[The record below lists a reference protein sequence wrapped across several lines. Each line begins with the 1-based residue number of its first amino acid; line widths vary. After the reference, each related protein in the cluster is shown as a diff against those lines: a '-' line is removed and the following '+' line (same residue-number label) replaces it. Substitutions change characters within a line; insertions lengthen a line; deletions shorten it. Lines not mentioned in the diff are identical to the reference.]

1 MENYLGEIRLFPYMV
16 VPRGWVPC
24 HGQLLPIAQ
33 NSALF
38 SLLGVYYGGNGT
50 TNFALPNLNGR
61 AIVNTGVS
69 ISGTNYNIGDAAGVE
84 EVTLTL
90 NNLPAHTHIVTA
102 NTSYDQGSPNTN
114 FFGNPNTPTS
124 PTQPGKNHGTVNL
137 YAPAGGPLVALA
149 PCITPTG
156 GNLPHDNRMPYLVL
170 NYYIAT
176 QGIYPSRS

>member
-16 VPRGWVPC
+16 VPRGWAPC

-61 AIVNTGVS
+61 TIVGTGNS
-69 ISGTNYNIGDAAGVE
+69 TSGSSYNIGQSAGVE
-84 EVTLTL
+84 NVTLTI
-90 NNLPAHTHIVTA
+90 NTLPAHAHFVVA

-114 FFGNPNTPTS
+114 FFGNANIPAS
-124 PTQPGKNHGTVNL
+124 PTQPGKNTNTANL
-137 YAPAGGPLVALA
+137 FAPAGGPLVALA
-149 PCITPTG
+149 PSITPTG
-156 GNLPHDNRMPYLVL
+156 GGLPHENRMPYLAL
-170 NYYIAT
+170 NYYIAI